1 MDWNMFYTNGD
12 APSLKQIAEHI
23 DNPLWAEFDS
33 RIRSAYRIEP
43 YMDYSRCSMQPV
55 FRNAKPV
62 TDRNGAER
70 LLAAPLAFMDR
81 TFRHCGH
88 WFLSRNSLH

>member
-1 MDWNMFYTNGD
+1 MED
-12 APSLKQIAEHI
+12 
-23 DNPLWAEFDS
+23 
-33 RIRSAYRIEP
+33 
-43 YMDYSRCSMQPV
+43 SRCSMQPV